1 MVELKEWDSITS
13 LNQEQTGEQIFKTAA
28 TTRVS
33 SSLDKSQV
41 SVSYH
46 WDSRL
51 GHVDLQKA
59 DIRLPSAM
67 ITYPHCLDR
76 IEVSRSEVKVTTGPS
91 LSSSRVAPASRG
103 QSLRYLGQDK
113 QFNPQLQVNTA
124 STLPARIS
132 YSVMYL
138 SVYLNTEVYFKGC
151 CQGLIIKRLLNIPV
165 FLLNSSNVSDT

>member
-132 YSVMYL
+132 YSVIYPM
-138 SVYLNTEVYFKGC
+138 
-151 CQGLIIKRLLNIPV
+151 IIYRMVIVEGHCDQLT
-165 FLLNSSNVSDT
+165 SSSLHT